1 MLGTVDFYSGC
12 GRGSARVF
20 SDPFDEEL
28 MKALEPFIKSASTPP
43 TSPSSAH
50 HVALPSD
57 EFRPGFEGNRSIGL
71 NRLTPAQILRIQ
83 EELQHQHEQQLV
95 VDVADGHT
103 SRDVEAHAGDS
114 SRANKLY
121 RGVRQRHWGK
131 WVAEIRLPKNR
142 TRLWLGT
149 FDTAEEAALAYDRA
163 AYKLRG
169 EFARLNFPDQS
180 YQHSQSD
187 EFNPL
192 HSSVDAKLQAIC
204 KSLAAHSEK
213 QEKTGDPCFSSSKI
227 DANHWSNEEMEFD
240 HAGTGIKGERDSD
253 YCFPSQDTY
262 SGYMVSSPIFSGEPP
277 PTVAGYSLTE
287 SSNSLFDFARPNYPD
302 WASL

>member
-1 MLGTVDFYSGC
+1 MLGAVDLYSSC
-12 GRGSARVF
+12 GGTSARIF
-20 SDPFDEEL
+20 SDPFNEEL
-28 MKALEPFIKSASTPP
+28 MKALEPFMESASTPP
-43 TSPSSAH
+43 TSPPSAR
-50 HVALPSD
+50 HVSCPLD
-57 EFRPGFEGNRSIGL
+57 EFLPGFDGHDSIGL

-83 EELQHQHEQQLV
+83 EELQHQHEQRQVV
-95 VDVADGHT
+95 VDVADGRPI
-103 SRDVEAHAGDS
+103 RDSEIHAGDS

-169 EFARLNFPDQS
+169 EFAKLNFPDLR

-192 HSSVDAKLQAIC
+192 HSSIDAKLQAIC
-204 KSLAAHSEK
+204 QSLATDPDK

-227 DANHWSNEEMEFD
+227 DANDWSNMDMEFD
-240 HAGTGIKGERDSD
+240 HTGAGIEGEHDSD
-253 YCFPSQDTY
+253 YCFQSHNAYP
-262 SGYMVSSPIFSGEPP
+262 GYMFSSPIFSGESSSM
-277 PTVAGYSLTE
+277 AEGYSLPKTN
-287 SSNSLFDFARPNYPD
+287 NSFFQFALPNYPD
-302 WASL
+302 WA